1 MAPVRFRNVTRYVE
15 DVEANV
21 PLYEALGFTVT
32 RRMGPHL
39 ARLEGPDGL
48 ELVLHG
54 SESRDPGPGETS
66 VGATITGSVEAARE
80 HMREAGFELVR
91 KPQEEDEGYF
101 FVYADLAGNPVTLVG
116 EPDDGD

>member
-1 MAPVRFRNVTRYVE
+1 MPPVEFRNVTRYVE

-21 PLYEALGFTVT
+21 PLYEALGFEVSQ
-32 RRMGPHL
+32 RMGPHM
-39 ARLEGPDGL
+39 ARLEGPDGF

-54 SESRDPGPGETS
+54 SEDRDPVAGETS
-66 VGATITGSVEAARE
+66 VGATVTGSVDEARE

-101 FVYADLAGNPVTLVG
+101 FVYADLSGNPVTLVG
-116 EPDDGD
+116 EPD

>member
-1 MAPVRFRNVTRYVE
+1 MAPVRFRNVTRYVT

-21 PLYEALGFTVT
+21 PLYEALGFEVT
-32 RRMGPHL
+32 QRMGPHL

-54 SESRDPGPGETS
+54 ADEREPGPGETS
-66 VGATITGSVEAARE
+66 IGATITGDVEAARE
-80 HMREAGFELVR
+80 HMLEAGFELVR

-116 EPDDGD
+116 DPDAPD